1 MKRSGIAMLALVA
14 FATIARST
22 AASAGEAPGPGVSVP
37 QMGPIPIGP
46 PEPVAPGPPPTKIRR
61 EVQPA
66 DRSGGGERE
75 WYGGPALLV
84 DGLALAGV
92 IAGEGYGFDPLVVL
106 SVGSYVLAG
115 PINHLRRHGGRR
127 AVGSLFMRAT
137 AAVLVGVG
145 VHATRSCEAQGFDC
159 DSMMPVAMGA
169 LVFGV
174 TSAALLTI
182 LDDGPMS
189 VERRPRAA
197 APATLVPSIVVG
209 SNTSLVGLAGT
220 F

>member
-1 MKRSGIAMLALVA
+1 MTKRGIAMSVVVA

-22 AASAGEAPGPGVSVP
+22 AATAGDVAAPVVSVP

-46 PEPVAPGPPPTKIRR
+46 PEPIAFGPSAKPRV

-66 DRSGGGERE
+66 DRSGTDERA

-84 DGLALAGV
+84 DGLALAGF
-92 IAGEGYGFDPLVVL
+92 IAGANYRSEPVITL
-106 SVGSYVLAG
+106 SAASYILAG
-115 PINHLRRHGGRR
+115 PINHLHRRNARR
-127 AVGSLFMRAT
+127 AIGSVLMRAT
-137 AAVLVGVG
+137 AALLVGVG
-145 VHATRSCEAQGFDC
+145 LDATRSCDAQGSDC
-159 DSMMPVAMGA
+159 DSYGPVALAA

-197 APATLVPSIVVG
+197 APATLVPSVVVG